1 MFRYTRTANEIL
13 GTTVRLM
20 YLVLDIKPEIWKP
33 FQSLLSML
41 FELIIQ
47 NRFYAFFWWATR
59 KLKKNQQVS
68 EAQIFPYQLR
78 YYLLVFLNRP
88 LESVTKDSMSM

>member
-47 NRFYAFFWWATR
+47 NRFYAFFW
-59 KLKKNQQVS
+59 
-68 EAQIFPYQLR
+68 
-78 YYLLVFLNRP
+78 
-88 LESVTKDSMSM
+88 